1 MRQLSPRRQIRH
13 RRIRARVVGTLER
26 PRLSVYRSLRRI
38 QAQLVDDSKNKTL
51 IGLSDKGL
59 ESNTEIVIPA
69 EFTGTKTQQAYRL
82 GWIIAQKAKEQSLHQ
97 AVFDR
102 GGYRYHGR
110 IKAVA
115 EGARAGGLIF

>member
-1 MRQLSPRRQIRH
+1 MQ
-13 RRIRARVVGTLER
+13 V
-26 PRLSVYRSLRRI
+26 
-38 QAQLVDDSKNKTL
+38 QLVDDSKSKTL
-51 IGLSDKGL
+51 IGVSDKGL
-59 ESNTEIVIPA
+59 EESADISVPA
-69 EFTGTKTQQAYRL
+69 EFTGTKTKQAYRL

-115 EGARAGGLIF
+115 EGARAGGLEF